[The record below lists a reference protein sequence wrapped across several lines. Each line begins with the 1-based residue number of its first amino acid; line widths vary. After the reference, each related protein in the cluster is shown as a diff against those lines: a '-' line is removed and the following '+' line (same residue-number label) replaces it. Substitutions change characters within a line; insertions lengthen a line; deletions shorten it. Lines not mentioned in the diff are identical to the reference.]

1 MHPWLCRMVVSELGA
16 SPRALSLLCW
26 LVEDKGDPGV
36 LLLLAASRSRPTLED
51 KQTDPVFSGRPY
63 HLALG
68 KELQYFPDYVC
79 TQTSAA
85 GKLCNPERG
94 GVGAREEGLEG
105 APHCTPLLLAPDS
118 AAAAPE
124 VPCSPRQMGSI
135 TVAAS
140 HRCRRSP
147 RTTNSQ
153 HKGSAQPACRTA
165 QGLLTASLLSAL
177 TKMHI
182 FVTQAI

>member
-1 MHPWLCRMVVSELGA
+1 M
-16 SPRALSLLCW
+16 SPQ
-26 LVEDKGDPGV
+26 
-36 LLLLAASRSRPTLED
+36 LAAGWRRTRGTPGCGCSLQLAGADRRRED
-51 KQTDPVFSGRPY
+51 KQTAAVFSGRPY

-105 APHCTPLLLAPDS
+105 GRGGGPTLHP
-118 AAAAPE
+118 AALGPSQRS
-124 VPCSPRQMGSI
+124 CSPRG
-135 TVAAS
+135 TALPAADGLH
-140 HRCRRSP
+140 HRHLSP
-147 RTTNSQ
+147 PPAAARAPAPQ
-153 HKGSAQPACRTA
+153 PPSAEGEALSRCIAA
-165 QGLLTASLLSAL
+165 QGLLTASSLSAR
-177 TKMHI
+177 TEMHI